1 MGMMRIVL
9 KVLLFPLFLMVF
21 TANMFAKMF
30 VNISGFVAGTLFLV
44 GTILIIYCFATNCI
58 FGVVMTFIAGMMV
71 MAAMIAIGFCEHLI
85 EMAVE
90 LYQDF

>member
-30 VNISGFVAGTLFLV
+30 VNISGFVAGMMFLV
-44 GTILIIYCFATNCI
+44 GTILIIYCFATHCI

-71 MAAMIAIGFCEHLI
+71 MAVMLAIGLCEHLI